1 MTAGAADLFGYA
13 PAEVEDAAPLR
24 EAFAKFHREHPEIYA
39 LFDRFARQTIA
50 RGHRR
55 FSADA
60 ILHRIRWEASV
71 ENTGRHYKI
80 NDHFSAY
87 YARLWIEQNPAWPH
101 FFERRVAEG
110 EKPPRPSGAARRPH
124 QQERIR

>member
-1 MTAGAADLFGYA
+1 MSAPDLFGYTRRTG
-13 PAEVEDAAPLR
+13 PEEAPLR
-24 EAFAKFHREHPEIYA
+24 DAFARYHREHPEIYR
-39 LFDRFARQTIA
+39 LFDRFAWQAIE

-60 ILHRIRWEASV
+60 ILHRIRWEARPGSPH
-71 ENTGRHYKI
+71 RI

-87 YARLWIEQNPAWPH
+87 YARLWIANNPDQRH

-110 EKPPRPSGAARRPH
+110 EAA
-124 QQERIR
+124 

>member
-1 MTAGAADLFGYA
+1 MRAAALDLFGFM
-13 PAEVEDAAPLR
+13 PTAERDSAPLR
-24 EAFAKFHREHPEIYA
+24 KAFARFHQEHPEIYA
-39 LFDRFARQTIA
+39 LFDKFAKQAIA

-71 ENTGRHYKI
+71 ERIGAPYKI

-87 YARLWIEQNPAWPH
+87 YARLWIENNPGRKH
-101 FFERRVAEG
+101 FFELRIAEG
-110 EKPPRPSGAARRPH
+110 ETA
-124 QQERIR
+124 